1 MDISIFP
8 RLRCF
13 LLSKRHL
20 GGLAFVVDVRDRISG
35 IDQVDTIKL
44 AFYQIGINVSKRYD

>member
-13 LLSKRHL
+13 LLSEIHL

-44 AFYQIGINVSKRYD
+44 AFYQISLIIKKYN

>member
-13 LLSKRHL
+13 LLSEIHL